1 MVKYKGFLRRLKIY
15 AVIESGGKQYRVSPG
30 ATIQVDRLQVKEGD
44 KITLDRVLL
53 LGDEDKVTVGKPT
66 VAGATVTATVAK
78 EVKGK
83 KIIVYRYKAKVG
95 YDKKTGHRQDY
106 TRLVIDG
113 ITLPGAEVAK
123 TPRPRKR
130 GVPKKEGSDK
140 DGA

>member
-1 MVKYKGFLRRLKIY
+1 MVKYKGFARRLKIY
-15 AVIESGGKQYRVSPG
+15 AFIESGGKQYKVSPG
-30 ATIQVDRLQVKEGD
+30 ATIEVDRLQAKEGD

-53 LGDEDKVTVGKPT
+53 LGDEDKITVGKPT
-66 VAGATVTATVAK
+66 VAGATVAATVTK

-83 KIIVYRYKAKVG
+83 KIIVYRYKAKVR
-95 YDKKTGHRQDY
+95 YDKKTGHRQDF

-113 ITLPGAEVAK
+113 ITPPEAEVAK
-123 TPRPRKR
+123 APRKR